1 MIIEDEAREYAR
13 RNVGGMQPA
22 TTVGDK
28 VRAAYIAGAASRER
42 AGVPSVE
49 EVAALIPAPEVS
61 QDVRDWPPDEQEMYR
76 EGCPEH
82 WTDFTERHEVLS
94 AMRRWKVAE
103 RLVALCASTSDNGE
117 AHRIKAAALRE
128 AADSGEFVGPIA
140 DMLAVRA
147 DRIEKGEI
155 R

>member
-1 MIIEDEAREYAR
+1 MTIEDEASEYAR
-13 RNVGGMQPA
+13 HNVGGMQPA

-42 AGVPSVE
+42 AGVLTVE

-82 WTDFTERHEVLS
+82 WTSFTERHEVLS
-94 AMRRWKVAE
+94 TMRRRKIAE
-103 RLVALCASTSDNGE
+103 RIVALYESTSDVD
-117 AHRIKAAALRE
+117 ATHRIKAEALRE
-128 AADSGEFVGPIA
+128 AAESGEFVGPIA
-140 DMLAVRA
+140 DLLARRA
-147 DRIEKGEI
+147 DLIEAGEI